1 MPPYHGNPASIVAF
15 TSPLVIVAKSSFP
28 SMIQLSSVAGG
39 SKVQFSSE
47 IQAFLVALGS
57 QTVPAVCFNDYQFV
71 SSLKDQSILF

>member
-1 MPPYHGNPASIVAF
+1 MPPYHGNPTSIVAF

-47 IQAFLVALGS
+47 IQAFLVAL
-57 QTVPAVCFNDYQFV
+57 VRRQFLPYASMTTS
-71 SSLKDQSILF
+71 SSLL